1 MKKLLALTFVLLL
14 SATAIFAQH
23 KTPTNR
29 ASPHET
35 ISGNNMKVTYGRP
48 YKKGRVIFGDGKTS
62 LETYGK
68 VWRTGADEA
77 TEITLEKDCK
87 FAGKPVKAGT
97 YVLFTIPG
105 KNEWGIILNGQ
116 LNQWGAFSYDKN
128 KDKDV
133 LHVTV
138 PAKHLNTPV
147 EQFTITID
155 KSGFKMEWDDASV
168 YVPVKF

>member
-1 MKKLLALTFVLLL
+1 MLA
-14 SATAIFAQH
+14 ATTLFAQGMD
-23 KTPTNR
+23 KKR

-35 ISGNNMKVTYGRP
+35 ISGNNMKITYGRP

-77 TEITLEKDCK
+77 TEITLEKDCV
-87 FAGKPVKAGT
+87 FAGKQVKAGT

-105 KNEWGIILNGQ
+105 ENEWGIILNSQ
-116 LNQWGAFSYDKN
+116 LKQWGAFGYDKV

-133 LHVTV
+133 LNAKV
-138 PAKHLNTPV
+138 PAKHLDKPV
-147 EQFTITID
+147 EQFTIIID
-155 KSGFKMEWDDASV
+155 KSGFKMEWDNASV
-168 YVPVKF
+168 YVPVRFTN